1 MALVFVLWV
10 MTILCAVALELGFS
24 SHLRLQVTAS
34 TGGAAKAFFLAR
46 AGVEKAV
53 ADLVESR
60 DRVQSQADLREDDTR
75 TYQNVELGEGSYTLC
90 AGMDEDG
97 ELVYGIAD
105 EAAKINVNTAT
116 AEVLARVPGMDA
128 DLAAEIAALKARE
141 ERLHDLNDLL
151 LSERIDLLTLYGEDQ
166 NGNGILDPNENDG
179 DQSWPPD
186 NADGWLDGGLAV
198 YLTTWSATRNVTSD
212 GSERINLN
220 SASAKEIVKSVT
232 GVTDQEAESIVAHR
246 EKNKFASI
254 ADLLDVELVVK
265 VTEQPK
271 EKADKQAKTPEKPER
286 KAPEQARTAKK
297 PESSSEGGGAPSQ
310 QPNKPK
316 KAESRDKKKPQTT
329 VKGTGQKAFDMKKF
343 RQIAD
348 QVTTQNEDVI
358 NGVVNINTAPAE
370 VLACL
375 PGLDDALARRIAGWR
390 QGHAAGFETAA
401 DLLDIEGVSMDIF
414 KQVCPL
420 VSARSDVFSVRSFG
434 VVGVGNMYCCVSAVI
449 DRTGDTAKI
458 LYWRELE

>member
-34 TGGAAKAFFLAR
+34 TGGASKTFFLAR

-75 TYQNVELGEGSYTLC
+75 PYQNVELGEGSYTLC
-90 AGMDEDG
+90 AGADDEG

-105 EAAKINVNTAT
+105 EAAKINVNTAE
-116 AEVLARVPGMDA
+116 ASVLTLVPGMDA
-128 DLAAEIAALKARE
+128 DLAAEIAALRAQDG
-141 ERLHDLNDLL
+141 LHDLKDLI
-151 LSERIDLLTLYGEDQ
+151 LSEKIDLLTLHGEDQ
-166 NGNGILDPNENDG
+166 NDNGILDPNEDDG

-198 YLTTWSATRNVTSD
+198 YLTTWSAARNVTAE

-254 ADLLDVELVVK
+254 VDLLDVELVAK

-271 EKADKQAKTPEKPER
+271 GKPDQQAGTPRKPDGKASEQAKTS
-286 KAPEQARTAKK
+286 KK
-297 PESSSEGGGAPSQ
+297 PEGSSEDSGKPSG
-310 QPNKPK
+310 QPNKSK
-316 KAESRDKKKPQTT
+316 KAESSDKKKKPQTT
-329 VKGTGQKAFDMKKF
+329 VRGTGQKAFDMKKF

-348 QVTTQNEDVI
+348 QVTTQDEEVI
-358 NGVVNINTAPAE
+358 KGVVNINTAPAE

-375 PGLDDALARRIAGWR
+375 PGFDDALARRVAGWR
-390 QGHAAGFETAA
+390 QGHTAGFETAA
-401 DLLDIEGVSMDIF
+401 DLLDVEGVSMDVF

-434 VVGVGNMYCCVSAVI
+434 VLGTGDMYCCVSAVI

-458 LYWRELE
+458 GYWRELE

>member
-34 TGGAAKAFFLAR
+34 TGGAAKTFFLAR
-46 AGVEKAV
+46 AGVEQAV
-53 ADLVESR
+53 ADLIESR

-97 ELVYGIAD
+97 EPVYGIAD
-105 EAAKINVNTAT
+105 ESAKINVST
-116 AEVLARVPGMDA
+116 AEASVLERVPGMDA
-128 DLAAEIAALKARE
+128 DLAAEIAALRKQGG
-141 ERLHDLNDLL
+141 LNDLNDLL

-166 NGNGILDPNENDG
+166 NGNGLLDPNEDDG

-186 NADGWLDGGLAV
+186 NADGVLDGGLAV
-198 YLTTWSATRNVTSD
+198 YLTTWSAARNVASD

-220 SASAKEIVKSVT
+220 SASADEIAKSVT
-232 GVTDQEAESIVAHR
+232 GITEQEAESIVAHR

-254 ADLLDVELVVK
+254 ADLLDVELVEK
-265 VTEQPK
+265 VAEKPK
-271 EKADKQAKTPEKPER
+271 EQSDKQAKTPRKPEGEASEQAKTPEKPEGSSESGGQ
-286 KAPEQARTAKK
+286 PSEQPKK
-297 PESSSEGGGAPSQ
+297 PEKAEGG
-310 QPNKPK
+310 
-316 KAESRDKKKPQTT
+316 DKKPQTT
-329 VKGTGQKAFDMKKF
+329 VRGTGQKAFDMNKF

-348 QVTTQNEDVI
+348 EVTTQDEEVLK
-358 NGVVNINTAPAE
+358 GVVNVNTAAVE

-375 PGLDDALARRIAGWR
+375 PGLDDALARRITTWR
-390 QGHAAGFETAA
+390 RTHTAGFETAT
-401 DLLDIEGVSMDIF
+401 DLLDVEGVSMDVF
-414 KQVCPL
+414 KQLYQL

-434 VVGVGNMYCCVSAVI
+434 VLETGDMYCCVGAVI

-458 LYWRELE
+458 QHWRELE